1 MINFKTE
8 FEYRKFDEPS
18 RKRHF
23 VAAGTSYGFD
33 YYVVNQ
39 GGSHPCAYVVLH
51 KGHVFNGVEY
61 DDIPVKCHGGLT
73 YGSSS
78 LEGVKLEDGEYVIGW
93 DYAHWG
99 DFIAGMDA
107 VDSDKQV
114 PPNKWTTEE
123 IVNEVIEVC
132 RQLRDLNDKEG

>member
-1 MINFKTE
+1 MINFQTKL
-8 FEYRKFDEPS
+8 EYKKFDEPCCV
-18 RKRHF
+18 RHF

-51 KGHVFNGVEY
+51 KGHVFNGLHY
-61 DDIPVKCHGGLT
+61 DDIPVECHGGLT
-73 YGSSS
+73 YGKGE

-99 DFIAGMDA
+99 DFVSGMDIGG
-107 VDSDKQV
+107 SGGFNPK
-114 PPNKWTTEE
+114 KWTTEE
-123 IVNEVIEVC
+123 VVNEVTEVC
-132 RQLRDLNDKEG
+132 KQLRELNDKEG

>member
-1 MINFKTE
+1 MINFQTE
-8 FEYRKFDEPS
+8 FEYNSPVELN

-23 VAAGTSYGFD
+23 VAAGTAYGFD

-39 GGSHPCAYVVLH
+39 GGLYPCAYVVLPQC
-51 KGHVFNGVEY
+51 HVFNGAPY

-73 YGSSS
+73 YGARG

-99 DFIAGMDA
+99 DYIPTHGTP
-107 VDSDKQV
+107 SYDKQ
-114 PPNKWTTEE
+114 WTTTE
-123 IVNEVIEVC
+123 IVNEAVNVC
-132 RQLRDLNDKEG
+132 RQLRELNDEEAE

>member
-8 FEYRKFDEPS
+8 FEYRRGDEPS

-33 YYVVNQ
+33 FYVVNQ
-39 GGSHPCAYVVLH
+39 GGSHPCAYIVLP
-51 KGHVFNGVEY
+51 KFNGTSY
-61 DDIPVKCHGGLT
+61 NDIPVECHGGLT
-73 YGSSS
+73 YGQRD

-99 DFIAGMDA
+99 DYISGMDIGG
-107 VDSDKQV
+107 SGGFTPK
-114 PPNKWTTEE
+114 KWTTDE
-123 IVNEVIEVC
+123 IVNEVMDVC
-132 RQLRDLNDKEG
+132 RQLRELNDKEG